1 MSSNQSKMENKI
13 CSRIKGLQFS
23 VIREMSQRAANMT
36 DCISLGI
43 GEPDFDTPQEVIQR
57 AMQDVQ
63 NGYTH
68 YAPAQGDPELLKLL
82 SEKFSAETG
91 MDIPVANIVVT
102 PGGMGSLSAALQA
115 VLEPDDEVLIPEPYF
130 PAYKAHVIMA
140 GGRVVPVPTTFDN
153 GFTLRAEDLQRAV
166 TSKTKVLI
174 LNSPNNPT
182 GNVLD
187 RQTLD
192 ELAEIIRD
200 KELIV
205 LSDEVYDRMVFEG
218 QFESIVT
225 RPGMAEQTLVIKS
238 CSKTF
243 AMTGWRVG
251 FAFGPSWLM
260 PQVIKVVNYA
270 TTCVNT
276 PGQRAALAALSM
288 DQEPFLAM
296 SQSFQRRVE
305 FLWSRVQDIPGIRC
319 HRPAGSFYLFPDI
332 SSLNPDSTAFALS
345 LLEKEKVLVIPGS
358 AFGRSGQG
366 CVRIAGTVG
375 EKRLEEAMN
384 RLQRYVTNVGQ
395 KTDA

>member
-1 MSSNQSKMENKI
+1 MSNDQSKMESKI
-13 CSRIKGLQFS
+13 CSRINALKFS
-23 VIREMSQRAANMT
+23 VIREMSQRAAKMS

-43 GEPDFDTPQEVIQR
+43 GEPDFDTPQEVIQQ

-68 YAPAQGDPELLKLL
+68 YAPAQGDPELLRVL
-82 SEKFSAETG
+82 SEQFSAETG
-91 MDIPVANIVVT
+91 MDIPVSNIVVT
-102 PGGMGSLSAALQA
+102 PGGMGALSAGLQA

-140 GGRVVPVPTTFDN
+140 GGRVVPVPTSFDTE
-153 GFTLRAEDLQRAV
+153 FTLRAEDLRRAV
-166 TSKTKVLI
+166 TPRTKVLI

-192 ELAEIIRD
+192 ELADIVRE

-205 LSDEVYDRMVFEG
+205 LSDEVYDRMVFDG
-218 QFESIVT
+218 RFESIVS

-238 CSKTF
+238 CSKTY

-288 DQEPFLAM
+288 DQQPFLSM
-296 SQSFQRRVE
+296 SESFQRRVE
-305 FLWSRVQDIPGIRC
+305 LLWNRLQKIPGIHC

-332 SSLNPDSTAFALS
+332 SSLNTDSTAFALS
-345 LLEKEKVLVIPGS
+345 LLEKARVLVIPGV
-358 AFGRSGQG
+358 AFGQSGEG

-375 EKRLEEAMN
+375 EDLLEEAMH
-384 RLQRYVTNVGQ
+384 RLQRYVANM
-395 KTDA
+395 A

>member
-1 MSSNQSKMENKI
+1 MSSDQSKMESKI
-13 CSRIKGLQFS
+13 CSRINALKFS
-23 VIREMSQRAANMT
+23 VIREMSQRAAKMS

-43 GEPDFDTPQEVIQR
+43 GEPDFDTPQEVIQQ

-68 YAPAQGDPELLKLL
+68 YAPAQGDPELLQVL
-82 SEKFSAETG
+82 SEQFSAETG
-91 MDIPVANIVVT
+91 MDIPVSNIVVT
-102 PGGMGSLSAALQA
+102 PGGMGALSAGLQA
-115 VLEPDDEVLIPEPYF
+115 VLEPEDEVLIPEPYF

-140 GGRVVPVPTTFDN
+140 GGRVVPVPTSFDTE
-153 GFTLRAEDLQRAV
+153 FTLRAEDLRRAV
-166 TSKTKVLI
+166 TPRTKVLI

-192 ELAEIIRD
+192 ELADIVRE

-205 LSDEVYDRMVFEG
+205 LSDEVYDRMVFDG
-218 QFESIVT
+218 QFESIVS

-238 CSKTF
+238 CSKTY

-288 DQEPFLAM
+288 DQQPFLSM
-296 SQSFQRRVE
+296 SESFQRRVE
-305 FLWSRVQDIPGIRC
+305 LLWNRLQKIPGIRC

-332 SSLNPDSTAFALS
+332 SSLNTDSTAFALS
-345 LLEKEKVLVIPGS
+345 LLEKARVLVIPGV
-358 AFGRSGQG
+358 AFGQSGEG

-375 EKRLEEAMN
+375 KDLLEEAMH
-384 RLQRYVTNVGQ
+384 RLQRYVANIG
-395 KTDA
+395 

>member
-1 MSSNQSKMENKI
+1 MSSDQSKMESKI
-13 CSRIKGLQFS
+13 CSRINALKFS
-23 VIREMSQRAANMT
+23 VIREMSQRAAKMS

-43 GEPDFDTPQEVIQR
+43 GEPDFDTPQKVIQQ

-68 YAPAQGDPELLKLL
+68 YAPAQGDPELLQVL
-82 SEKFSAETG
+82 SEQFSAETG
-91 MDIPVANIVVT
+91 MDIPVSNIVVT
-102 PGGMGSLSAALQA
+102 PGGMGALSAGLQA
-115 VLEPDDEVLIPEPYF
+115 VLEPEDEVLIPEPYF

-140 GGRVVPVPTTFDN
+140 GGRVVPVPTSFDTE
-153 GFTLRAEDLQRAV
+153 FTLRAEDLRRAV
-166 TSKTKVLI
+166 TPRTKVLI

-192 ELAEIIRD
+192 ELADIVRE
-200 KELIV
+200 KKLIV
-205 LSDEVYDRMVFEG
+205 LSDEVYDRMVFDG
-218 QFESIVT
+218 RFESIVS

-238 CSKTF
+238 CSKTY

-288 DQEPFLAM
+288 DQQPFLSM
-296 SQSFQRRVE
+296 SESFQRRVE
-305 FLWSRVQDIPGIRC
+305 LLWNRLQKIPGIRC

-332 SSLNPDSTAFALS
+332 SSLNTDSTAFALS
-345 LLEKEKVLVIPGS
+345 LLEKARLLVIPGV
-358 AFGRSGQG
+358 AFGQSGEG

-375 EKRLEEAMN
+375 EDLLEEAMH
-384 RLQRYVTNVGQ
+384 RLQRYVANIG
-395 KTDA
+395 

>member
-1 MSSNQSKMENKI
+1 MSSDQSKMESKI
-13 CSRIKGLQFS
+13 CSRINALKFS
-23 VIREMSQRAANMT
+23 VIREMSQRAAKMS

-43 GEPDFDTPQEVIQR
+43 GEPDFDTPQKVIQQ

-68 YAPAQGDPELLKLL
+68 YAPAQGDPELLQVL
-82 SEKFSAETG
+82 SEQFSAETG
-91 MDIPVANIVVT
+91 MDIPVSNIVVT
-102 PGGMGSLSAALQA
+102 PGGMGALSAGLQA
-115 VLEPDDEVLIPEPYF
+115 VLEPEDEVLIPEPYF

-140 GGRVVPVPTTFDN
+140 GGRVVPVPTSFDTE
-153 GFTLRAEDLQRAV
+153 FTLRAEDLRRAV
-166 TSKTKVLI
+166 TPRTKVLI

-192 ELAEIIRD
+192 ELADIVRE
-200 KELIV
+200 KKLIV
-205 LSDEVYDRMVFEG
+205 LSDEVYDRMVFDG
-218 QFESIVT
+218 RFESIVS

-238 CSKTF
+238 CSKTY

-288 DQEPFLAM
+288 DQQPFLSM
-296 SQSFQRRVE
+296 SESFQRRVE
-305 FLWSRVQDIPGIRC
+305 LLWNRLQKIPGIRC

-332 SSLNPDSTAFALS
+332 SSLNTDSTAFALS
-345 LLEKEKVLVIPGS
+345 LLEKARVLVIPGV
-358 AFGRSGQG
+358 AFGQSGEG

-375 EKRLEEAMN
+375 EDLLEEAMH
-384 RLQRYVTNVGQ
+384 RLQRYVANIG
-395 KTDA
+395 

>member
-1 MSSNQSKMENKI
+1 Q
-13 CSRIKGLQFS
+13 
-23 VIREMSQRAANMT
+23 
-36 DCISLGI
+36 
-43 GEPDFDTPQEVIQR
+43 
-57 AMQDVQ
+57 AMLDVQ
-63 NGYTH
+63 NGCTH

-82 SEKFSAETG
+82 SQKLSAETK
-91 MDIPVANIVVT
+91 MDVPVSNIVVT
-102 PGGMGSLSAALQA
+102 PGGMGALSAGLQA
-115 VLEPDDEVLIPEPYF
+115 VLEPGDEVLIPEPYF
-130 PAYKAHVIMA
+130 PSYKAHVIMA
-140 GGRVVPVPTTFDN
+140 GGRVVPVPTSFDT
-153 GFTLRAEDLQRAV
+153 GFTLRPEDLEQAI
-166 TSKTKVLI
+166 TSRTKVLI

-187 RQTLD
+187 RRTLD
-192 ELAEIIRD
+192 ELADIVRQ

-251 FAFGPSWLM
+251 FAFGPGWLM

-288 DQEPFLAM
+288 DQGPFRAM
-296 SQSFQRRVE
+296 SESFQHRVK
-305 FLWSRVQDIPGIRC
+305 FLWTRLHDIPGIRC

-332 SSLNPDSTAFALS
+332 SKINPDSTAFALS
-345 LLEKEKVLVIPGS
+345 LLEQEKVLVIPGV
-358 AFGRSGQG
+358 AFGQSGEG

-375 EKRLEEAMN
+375 EDRLQEAMD
-384 RLQRYVTNVGQ
+384 RLQRFVH
-395 KTDA
+395 KTTAL